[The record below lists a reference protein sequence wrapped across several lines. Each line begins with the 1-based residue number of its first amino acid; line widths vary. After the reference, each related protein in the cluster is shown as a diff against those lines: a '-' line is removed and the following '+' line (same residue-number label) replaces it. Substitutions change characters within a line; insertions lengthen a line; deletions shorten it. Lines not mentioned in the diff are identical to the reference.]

1 MGQAGQAQVDKCVR
15 CSLAQL
21 RQNIQPKDAASL
33 YLAPS
38 QRKAC
43 HVHLPC
49 RAGSTL
55 PATAG
60 VSTSASLVSACKMRC
75 ATLLLLLG
83 PLRPADGVAAA
94 RHWLD
99 AAQQPG
105 EVR

>member
-1 MGQAGQAQVDKCVR
+1 MLLPTTR
-15 CSLAQL
+15 CRPPPA
-21 RQNIQPKDAASL
+21 
-33 YLAPS
+33 
-38 QRKAC
+38 
-43 HVHLPC
+43 C

-94 RHWLD
+94 QHWLD

-105 EVR
+105 QVRRGGQDLQGGGLLLLLALEILADAKLKVVAI